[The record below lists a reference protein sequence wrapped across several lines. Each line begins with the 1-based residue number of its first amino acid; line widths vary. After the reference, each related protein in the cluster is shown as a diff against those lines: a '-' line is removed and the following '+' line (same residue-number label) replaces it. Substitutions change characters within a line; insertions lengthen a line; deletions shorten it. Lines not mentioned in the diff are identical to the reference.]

1 MTLKTEGIL
10 ERALSLNQVE
20 YITLAM
26 LNPHHLTKISSQSH
40 EVTYFHLI
48 KAKSFFFP
56 SNTRLLARNLFP
68 GLTAM
73 RDSNLV
79 RPVTQCSAISSP
91 HPLMPENSDM

>member
-10 ERALSLNQVE
+10 KRALSLNQAK
-20 YITLAM
+20 YISLTM
-26 LNPHHLTKISSQSH
+26 LNPLHLTKISSQSH

-48 KAKSFFFP
+48 KAKSFCFR

-73 RDSNLV
+73 RDFNLV
-79 RPVTQCSAISSP
+79 RPQCSAISSP
-91 HPLMPENSDM
+91 HPVMPENSDM